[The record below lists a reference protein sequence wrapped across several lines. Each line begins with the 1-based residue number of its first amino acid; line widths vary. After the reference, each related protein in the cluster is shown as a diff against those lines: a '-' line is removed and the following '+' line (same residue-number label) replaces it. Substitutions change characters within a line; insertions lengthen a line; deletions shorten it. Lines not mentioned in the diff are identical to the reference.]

1 LIHNKKADREDQG
14 ERYTNLFVQNL
25 PTGMND
31 GQLKDLFKEYGDI
44 DSAQMNAKNNRTGFV
59 SFKNHNEA
67 KAAKEGMDAKLKTA
81 KDTDCTILVAPHIS
95 RKENDLQPKSSKP
108 IVRNQK
114 ETFKSNIFVRYIPK
128 DVTEEVLREKFKAAG
143 QIASVK
149 LKDHAQRINGET
161 FSNYQL
167 GFVLYADV
175 ESAQRC
181 IKMFDASNCFGYSS
195 KALKVDFWQAK
206 DDLKQEAEEKSAA
219 GLK

>member
-1 LIHNKKADREDQG
+1 
-14 ERYTNLFVQNL
+14 
-25 PTGMND
+25 MND

-44 DSAQMNAKNNRTGFV
+44 VSAQMNAKNNNTGFV
-59 SFKNHNEA
+59 SYKNHTEA
-67 KAAKEGMDAKLKTA
+67 KAAKDGMDAKLKAA
-81 KDTDCTILVAPHIS
+81 KDTDSSILVAPHIS
-95 RKENDLQPKSSKP
+95 RKENDLQSKSSKP
-108 IVRNQK
+108 IVRNMK
-114 ETFKSNIFVRYIPK
+114 ENFKSNIFIRYIPK
-128 DVTEEVLREKFKAAG
+128 DVTEEILREKFKAAG

-167 GFVLYADV
+167 GFVLFADV

-195 KALKVDFWQAK
+195 KALKVDFWQAQ

>member
-25 PTGMND
+25 PPTMND
-31 GQLKDLFKEYGDI
+31 TGLKDLFKEYGDI
-44 DSAQMNAKNNRTGFV
+44 VSAQMNAKNNRTGFV
-59 SFKNHNEA
+59 SFKNHTEA
-67 KAAKEGMDAKLKTA
+67 KAAKEGMDLKLKTA
-81 KDTDCTILVAPHIS
+81 KDTDYSILVAPHIS
-95 RKENDLQPKSSKP
+95 RKENDLSKSSKP

-114 ETFKSNIFVRYIPK
+114 EQFKSNIFVRYIPK
-128 DVTEEVLREKFKAAG
+128 DVTEEILREKFKAAG

-149 LKDHAQRINGET
+149 LKDHSQNINGET

-181 IKMFDASNCFGYSS
+181 IKLFDASNCFGYST
-195 KALKVDFWQAK
+195 KAIKVDFWQAK